1 MITVHGRRNS
11 INVQKVMWAVGE
23 IGLDHTRLDA
33 GGAFGGNDTPAYRA
47 MNPNGRVP
55 VLVDGDTVIW
65 ESHSCVRYLAAR
77 YDPGGLWP
85 EDPAERSLADRWM
98 DWKLATAQPAMTTVF
113 WGLVRTPEADRD
125 MSAILAAAE
134 ELKPVWAILEGHLDG
149 RDFVAGSRLTMGDIP
164 VGAQYSRYTRLPE
177 IRRPA
182 LPNCDAWLAR
192 LAARSAFDA
201 HVAMELT

>member
-11 INVQKVMWAVGE
+11 INVQKVMWAIGE
-23 IGLDHTRLDA
+23 IGLDHTRLDV
-33 GGAFGGNDTPAYRA
+33 GGEFGGNDTPAYRA

-55 VLVDGDTVIW
+55 VLADGDTVIW

-113 WGLVRTPEADRD
+113 WGLVRTPEAERD
-125 MSAILAAAE
+125 MPAILEAAE
-134 ELKPVWAILEGHLDG
+134 GLKPVWAILEGHLDG
-149 RDFVAGSRLTMGDIP
+149 RDFVAGSRFTMGDIP
-164 VGAQYSRYTRLPE
+164 VGAQYNRYTRLPE
-177 IRRPA
+177 IERPA

-192 LAARSAFDA
+192 IAARPAFDA